1 MSASAVDQAADG
13 LAVNLLRMFGLAEE
27 DARDVAGR
35 RLPAVS

>member
-35 RLPAVS
+35 SLPAVG